1 MRFVSAELQAAMKA
15 HPPRLKARII
25 ILLTKTELIPQFM
38 EQILYPVSDSVS
50 YMQNIS
56 KMQKYAK
63 QQYAEITMSN
73 MLNMEP
79 FFDMN
84 NIVQYANNTTD
95 MPKGPNIPNMFT
107 GTTNYFTN
115 MQTIWTPFI

>member
-1 MRFVSAELQAAMKA
+1 
-15 HPPRLKARII
+15 
-25 ILLTKTELIPQFM
+25 M

-84 NIVQYANNTTD
+84 NIVQYANNTTN

-115 MQTIWTPFI
+115 MQTIWTPFIWNFDKIYEFFLKYWFIEFHSHPG